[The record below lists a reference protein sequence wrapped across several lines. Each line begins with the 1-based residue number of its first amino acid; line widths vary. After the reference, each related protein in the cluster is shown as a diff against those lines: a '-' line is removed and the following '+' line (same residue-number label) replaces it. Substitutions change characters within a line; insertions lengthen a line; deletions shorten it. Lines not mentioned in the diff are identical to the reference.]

1 MREEANK
8 HQKKYLRI
16 SVANKILVLL
26 CILYLLLYV
35 DRVNLSV
42 AAAAIK
48 NEFHLSSTQLGLAF
62 SAFGY
67 GYAVF
72 QIIGGWVGDRIGAR
86 RTLTFFLLFWGCVA
100 ISIGFVNSLATLIV
114 ARIALGI
121 AEGAALPNA
130 TRAISIWLPVERR
143 ASAQGLVHGFSRF
156 GTAIAAPIIVT
167 VTLFFGTWRSAF
179 WVLGGIGLI
188 WAMVWAWYYRN
199 TPRAH
204 PGMHS
209 ESTISGPSA
218 DANVAPAVASV
229 PWGPLIKR
237 MAPTIGVWFCQGWT
251 FWMFLSWIP
260 LFLLTQYKIDL
271 KSSALFTACVFF
283 SGVAGDLVGGFLS
296 DRILRKT
303 GSLAKARRNIIMVA
317 FAGTALF
324 VAPVIFVRHDVNVVV
339 LCLSGALFFLELM
352 TGPIWAVP
360 TDIAPNYSGTAAGLM
375 NAGSAVASI
384 LTPLVFGFLVD
395 QTGNWNVPFIGSF
408 AFLILGFV
416 LATQIRPDLQVKT
429 KQEDISNNA
438 GAHSL
443 NLPVTA
449 IGSPDLE
456 LPN

>member
-26 CILYLLLYV
+26 CFLYLLLYV

-42 AAAAIK
+42 AAASIK

-67 GYAVF
+67 GYAIF

-167 VTLFFGTWRSAF
+167 ITLFFGTWRSAF

-204 PGMHS
+204 PGMS
-209 ESTISGPSA
+209 SASTISDPSA
-218 DANVAPAVASV
+218 DSNVAPAVESV

-237 MAPTIGVWFCQGWT
+237 MSPTIGVWFCQGWT

-271 KSSALFTACVFF
+271 KSPAMFTACVFF
-283 SGVAGDLVGGFLS
+283 SGVAG
-296 DRILRKT
+296 T
-303 GSLAKARRNIIMVA
+303 WWEASL
-317 FAGTALF
+317 
-324 VAPVIFVRHDVNVVV
+324 
-339 LCLSGALFFLELM
+339 
-352 TGPIWAVP
+352 
-360 TDIAPNYSGTAAGLM
+360 
-375 NAGSAVASI
+375 
-384 LTPLVFGFLVD
+384 
-395 QTGNWNVPFIGSF
+395 
-408 AFLILGFV
+408 
-416 LATQIRPDLQVKT
+416 
-429 KQEDISNNA
+429 
-438 GAHSL
+438 
-443 NLPVTA
+443 
-449 IGSPDLE
+449 
-456 LPN
+456 